1 MEYLWRW
8 SWARVNKGIKK
19 KTNKRWRLVAQQLP
33 KFSTTGSASRWWDD
47 TGHFVSPAV
56 PVWPATLSETFQSSP
71 RLYHRR
77 RGTQLVLMLWFFTVF
92 LFWHVDGLRAHNRED
107 IQRQRG
113 INKVRA
119 SADRRT
125 RDGTPRSIDGAQNPS
140 QTSAILPRTHW
151 NLESVPKEHPST
163 SSFEA
168 ADWTVYTLSRS
179 SIARQHEHPGSNSV
193 ASAAV
198 QLPIALLPQHTS
210 FPPHSCHLQDLHLR
224 CHTPPANVL
233 RSTASTFRCWWGSI
247 PSNLLS
253 LDDQRT
259 SYLPASVFQPSKH
272 SRHCCAWSVVPLH
285 RCVTGPNST
294 RY

>member
-19 KTNKRWRLVAQQLP
+19 NQHKVETSCTTIAQVL
-33 KFSTTGSASRWWDD
+33 KTGSASRWWGD

-56 PVWPATLSETFQSSP
+56 PVWRATLWETFQSSP

-77 RGTQLVLMLWFFTVF
+77 RGTQHVLMRWCFTVF
-92 LFWHVDGLRAHNRED
+92 FFWHVDGLRAHNRED

-125 RDGTPRSIDGAQNPS
+125 RGGTPRSIDGAQNPS

-168 ADWTVYTLSRS
+168 ADWTVFTLSRS
-179 SIARQHEHPGSNSV
+179 SLARQHEHPGSNSV
-193 ASAAV
+193 ASPAV

-210 FPPHSCHLQDLHLR
+210 FSPHSCHLQDLHLR

-233 RSTASTFRCWWGSI
+233 RSTASTFQCWWGSI

-259 SYLPASVFQPSKH
+259 SYLPASVFQPSEH
-272 SRHCCAWSVVPLH
+272 SRQCCAWSVVALH
-285 RCVTGPNST
+285 RCVTCPNCT